1 MNARRSL
8 AWMVTLLVAGAGC
21 ATGSEV
27 DATNGGTH
35 DSAVGDLGG
44 LDVSSEGGSDAPA
57 DAATDARDAT
67 TTDTDSG
74 GDTGGGGD
82 VATDSGVDT
91 TIDDTAVDTA
101 PLDSGTIDS
110 GPLDTGTPDTGTI
123 DTGHDTG
130 TVVDTG
136 VDTGPACVPGTPCP
150 SGDPCK
156 TAAITCTPGGPL
168 CAITGMVADGTTCGG
183 GMVCS
188 GGTCT
193 PCAAGSSCTAS
204 GPCKTATIDCSTGS
218 PVCTDTGSVPDGTS
232 CGGSLVCTGGVC
244 GCASGLTSCSGT
256 CVDTKTDPSHC
267 GSCTTTCT
275 TGSTC
280 VGGGCV
286 ASSVTVDFPTSS
298 DPWSTAV
305 GVYYFWNA
313 GDWVQGTRATSLP
326 SATHVSIH
334 INVMYN
340 GLTCDNQDMRML
352 INGVEVG
359 RFSITPG
366 IATLDKSFVFAA
378 ATGTTYTLRY
388 ETVRTVASGCGA
400 ASFGPGGSPTPT
412 GSTVTLSP

>member
-1 MNARRSL
+1 LCGCGS
-8 AWMVTLLVAGAGC
+8 LLVGC
-21 ATGSEV
+21 ATGSDV
-27 DATNGGTH
+27 DASNGGNHGDTSVVDVGAGDVVGESGEAGDASGDVTRDAADATSDTH
-35 DSAVGDLGG
+35 DAAP
-44 LDVSSEGGSDAPA
+44 SDATEASA
-57 DAATDARDAT
+57 DSEI
-67 TTDTDSG
+67 DSG
-74 GDTGGGGD
+74 IVDTGAG
-82 VATDSGVDT
+82 
-91 TIDDTAVDTA
+91 IDTA
-101 PLDSGTIDS
+101 PIDSGT
-110 GPLDTGTPDTGTI
+110 LDTGVFDTGTI
-123 DTGHDTG
+123 DTGHDAG
-130 TVVDTG
+130 TIDTG
-136 VDTGPACVPGTPCP
+136 HDTGPVDTGPPCVPGTPCA

-156 TAAITCTPGGPL
+156 IAAITCTPGGPL
-168 CAITGMVADGTTCGG
+168 CAITGKVADGTGCGT

-188 GGTCT
+188 SGACT
-193 PCAAGSSCTAS
+193 PCAAGTSCTSS
-204 GPCKTATIDCSTGS
+204 GPCKTATIDCSTGA

-244 GCASGLTSCSGT
+244 GCASGKTNCSGT

-267 GSCTTTCT
+267 GSCTTTCS

-286 ASSVTVDFPTSS
+286 ASSVTLNFPTSS
-298 DPWSTAV
+298 DSWNTAV
-305 GVYYFWNA
+305 YPAYYFWTA
-313 GDWVQGTRATSLP
+313 GDWVQGSRATSLP
-326 SATHVSIH
+326 TATHVSIH

-366 IATLDKSFVFAA
+366 IATLDTSFTFAV
-378 ATGTTYTLRY
+378 ATGTSYTLRY